1 MFLEKHFLEDFDF
14 LMKYD
19 FLTQINFSQD
29 SFSIKNI
36 NFLEKILRE
45 IYSSQKIRNFWE
57 KYEIF

>member
-36 NFLEKILRE
+36 NF
-45 IYSSQKIRNFWE
+45 
-57 KYEIF
+57 